1 MRKKHDFK
9 EIYGQL
15 HIEDFQNK
23 RTFNLE
29 SKSSMINK
37 EINNKENILNF
48 KSKSELNKV
57 GASDYIEYVLD
68 RNGIVTY
75 QNIDK
80 YLNENKEKFNLEG
93 EISYLIKYVEELEMI
108 QKEIRQDLAEMK
120 EAEIKR
126 IVKEFLTN
134 DYEGIYRVNISTI
147 FSVIVGEQN
156 LFHEM
161 KKYLSEKLNY
171 YKSLELCRNH
181 DNFNR
186 NNEFRNKITET
197 NKLK

>member
-68 RNGIVTY
+68 RNVIVTY